1 MKLATYMSSGGQARV
16 GLVVG
21 NDDLLID
28 LQELHE
34 IKAGMPSPY
43 FASMLAL
50 IEGGDAA
57 LGMIQE
63 LTVDDDAETIPI
75 SSVKLLAPIPRPPQ
89 IRDCL
94 CFETHLIGAFGMLK
108 KLRAEASPDPEA
120 AMREIEEKGLFR
132 IPEVFYEQPIYYKA
146 NRFSVIGSEEDILW
160 PSFSE
165 QMDYEFEFGCFIKSG
180 GKNIPKETAHDHIF
194 GYSIFNDVSARD
206 TQFPE
211 MSGQLGPGKCK
222 DFDTGNVIGPWI
234 VTADEF
240 DPYAQ
245 TMTSRINGADIST
258 GDSGTLH
265 WNFADLIAHI
275 SREET
280 LYPGEF
286 LASGTVG
293 GGCGLEHNQY
303 LNHGDV
309 IELEMSGLGTLRNRI
324 IKQF

>member
-1 MKLATYMSSGGQARV
+1 MKLATYSSAGGQEKV
-16 GLVVG
+16 GLITEGDTQIV
-21 NDDLLID
+21 D
-28 LQELHE
+28 LQGLHQSIHNE
-34 IKAGMPSPY
+34 PSSQLQ
-43 FASMLAL
+43 SMLAL
-50 IEGGDAA
+50 IEGGDQSLA
-57 LGMIQE
+57 LVSDLVAGE
-63 LTVDDDAETIPI
+63 DDVPSLALDQ
-75 SSVKLLAPIPRPPQ
+75 VQLLAPIPRPPQ

-108 KLRAEASPDPEA
+108 KVRAEASPDPEA
-120 AMREIEEKGLFR
+120 AMREFEEKGLFR
-132 IPEVFYEQPIYYKA
+132 IPEIFYEQPIYYKA
-146 NRFSVIGSEEDILW
+146 NRFSVIGTDQDIHW

-165 QMDYEFEFGCFIKSG
+165 KMDFEFEFGCFIKGG
-180 GKNIPKETAHDHIF
+180 GKNIPKNKASDYIF

-245 TMTSRINGADIST
+245 TMTSRINGEEWST
-258 GDSGTLH
+258 GDSGTMH
-265 WNFADLIAHI
+265 WDFSDLIAHI
-275 SREET
+275 SQEET

-293 GGCGLEHNQY
+293 GGCGLEHNRY
-303 LNHGDV
+303 LADGDL

-324 IKQF
+324 IKP